1 MICRYVIE
9 KRKRVPG
16 EPFDIDE
23 DVDNFDI
30 QIQDYAEDD
39 DEMEEEE
46 EEEENG
52 DDSDYVDDE
61 QVSDEEYD

>member
-1 MICRYVIE
+1 MIE

-30 QIQDYAEDD
+30 QIQDYADNDDDDDD
-39 DEMEEEE
+39 DEME

-61 QVSDEEYD
+61 EVSDEEYD